1 MGGVRRAGLGAKR
14 TGAEPRGAAT
24 SSFRPPQ
31 LAAFAIPQVPA
42 GAAIPE
48 QARKLGFKL
57 LGFDVQG
64 EFAELAAQRGEAAA
78 PLVGRRVSV
87 AQIFEFADTLQQI
100 YVRAGYPL
108 AHVVILPQEFSGSA
122 RIKLRVIDGFV
133 ERMDLNAIAPLVRAR
148 VATVLAPLERKTHL
162 KQAEL
167 ERQLLLAGE
176 TPGLILNATFA
187 AGKEVGGSVFVL
199 TGHYRAVSATLYLDN
214 DMPSAFGG
222 YQVVATSSLNGVLG
236 FGEQFTVSAAGLP
249 DANFGGQFPTR
260 RYLSAIGSVPIG
272 VDGWTIGISATNGV
286 TVGQVPANEG
296 SQGLLNQGEV
306 KVGYEAIKLRDF
318 ELAFDGRFDATN
330 EEINSLAVSPETPL
344 SLDRVRALRAG
355 ADGVW
360 RVRRVGNRYTVWR
373 QCLARPQRVRRSHR
387 GGRHPVVAAV
397 PPGRQRGVQ

>member
-1 MGGVRRAGLGAKR
+1 MAFGAPVWAQSAPAPSR
-14 TGAEPRGAAT
+14 VEPPVVV
-24 SSFRPPQ
+24 PPS
-31 LAAFAIPQVPA
+31 AVGHIAIPQVPA

-108 AHVVILPQEFSGSA
+108 ARVVILPQEFSGSA

-187 AGKEVGGSVFVL
+187 AGKEVGGSVLVL

-330 EEINSLAVSPETPL
+330 EEIELACGLAGDALEPRP
-344 SLDRVRALRAG
+344 RARAARG
-355 ADGVW
+355 RGRRLA
-360 RVRRVGNRYTVWR
+360 RARVGNRYTVRR